1 MQKKLTVLFAFAIF
15 VLVVGLHTDSYAFN
29 QNNPKPHKGKGEV
42 LSRIDFIVSEPI
54 SGDSCVNINIGG
66 GTRNLADPLLRLTTT
81 FFQDV
86 ISGGPTCFS
95 PFAYGYWQMVLQKK
109 DGSVRASFY
118 ISANDTIT
126 EDPEKVIQYQ
136 LNMKGGKII
145 GQCDD
150 LALPGNWPPE
160 DEECTLVRFEEWSMD
175 TSGPAVGACTGGEMF
190 PQVVEVAVL
199 RDDNDDTCDLTAP

>member
-1 MQKKLTVLFAFAIF
+1 MQKNLTVLFAFAIF

-118 ISANDTIT
+118 FSADDNEGTSD
-126 EDPEKVIQYQ
+126 VINYA
-136 LNMKGGKII
+136 LNMKGGEIM
-145 GQCDD
+145 GQCENSS
-150 LALPGNWPPE
+150 PGNFPPE
-160 DEECTLVRFEEWSMD
+160 DGECTLVRFEKWSMD
-175 TSGPAVGACTGGEMF
+175 TSGPAVGACTGDGTF
-190 PQVVEVAVL
+190 PDNPVDVEVL
-199 RDDNDDTCDLTAP
+199 RDDQGMMCDN